1 MPTLDQLFHQAA
13 NAHGIQAKDFSQPSR
28 HFINA
33 NGLRFHYVDWGGS
46 GVPILFLHGGNQTA
60 RTWDLVCVQ
69 LRDRY
74 HCYALDQRNHGESD
88 KVAEGPSASAEQRE
102 DIRGVVEALGLPKFV
117 LVGMSLGGF
126 NTMAYAS
133 KYPERLRAV
142 VIVDVSPTVL
152 PQGARRIAEFTRR
165 SEFASFEEAVA
176 YSLKSNPR
184 RTADH
189 LRYSLTFALGQRP
202 DGVWTWKHQRP
213 FRGAQSGGAAGPPAA
228 QQPTQPAQPPPNGLG
243 DRAALWQEVTKIPCP
258 TLIVRGGNS
267 EIMSVENA
275 ERLAR
280 AIPRATLVTVPGATH
295 NVQGDD
301 PKQLTVELARFL
313 KTVV

>member
-165 SEFASFEEAVA
+165 SEFASFEEA
-176 YSLKSNPR
+176 
-184 RTADH
+184 
-189 LRYSLTFALGQRP
+189 
-202 DGVWTWKHQRP
+202 
-213 FRGAQSGGAAGPPAA
+213 
-228 QQPTQPAQPPPNGLG
+228 
-243 DRAALWQEVTKIPCP
+243 
-258 TLIVRGGNS
+258 
-267 EIMSVENA
+267 
-275 ERLAR
+275 
-280 AIPRATLVTVPGATH
+280 
-295 NVQGDD
+295 
-301 PKQLTVELARFL
+301 
-313 KTVV
+313 